1 MARKYSYWVQAS
13 VNLCEYPYH
22 SQVSVL
28 QQVELERT
36 GDFSANESD
45 VLFLSPLVARASNVT
60 QVSPK

>member
-1 MARKYSYWVQAS
+1 MARKYNYWVQAS
-13 VNLCEYPYH
+13 VSLCEYPYLF
-22 SQVSVL
+22 SVSVL

-45 VLFLSPLVARASNVT
+45 VQFLSPLVTRASNVT